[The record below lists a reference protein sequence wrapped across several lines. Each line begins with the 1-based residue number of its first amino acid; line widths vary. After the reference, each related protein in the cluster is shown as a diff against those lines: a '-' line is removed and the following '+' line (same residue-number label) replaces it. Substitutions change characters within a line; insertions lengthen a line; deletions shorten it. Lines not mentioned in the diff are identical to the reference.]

1 MNFVNPSCLVS
12 AHSSLIYSSSKRD
25 RIQICRFSGYEL
37 FMMSRHSARWPVCA
51 GLGHQRSL
59 QEETRSISTSG
70 PPGPPQQGP
79 KYSGL
84 REAAQVTMTSSGE
97 TKVYVYVI
105 RLLSNARRHLE
116 SLNILTR

>member
-1 MNFVNPSCLVS
+1 MET
-12 AHSSLIYSSSKRD
+12 K
-25 RIQICRFSGYEL
+25 
-37 FMMSRHSARWPVCA
+37 PVCA

-105 RLLSNARRHLE
+105 RLLSNTRKHLE
-116 SLNILTR
+116 SLNILIENRDYANVWITNLFWLKYFAVKLKEGFCTIQIMHTF